1 MHISEQNS
9 YNYFSQF
16 LIFIKIYLDD
26 SAEKYIQVTLLDRF
40 LACMK
45 PASITIRLPCA
56 GVFFVFFKADIPNF
70 LYYTGLLL
78 INEFKVK

>member
-1 MHISEQNS
+1 
-9 YNYFSQF
+9 
-16 LIFIKIYLDD
+16 LDD

-56 GVFFVFFKADIPNF
+56 GVFFSPKADIPNF

-78 INEFKVK
+78 VNEFKVK